1 MRLRY
6 AGTCRGC
13 RQSIPA
19 GHWAV
24 YHRSAKQ
31 VECLGCSDTTAPSDL
46 PNSGDRVATPVA
58 GTAPTPVAA
67 IELSTPEAMPVAS
80 GTAGAS
86 ARREYER
93 RVAKHEERL
102 RSKYPRMGGLFVA
115 LPGEPQSTRAWA
127 TGARG
132 EELLATRL
140 DTLAVS
146 GVLTLHDRRIPRT
159 RANIDHIAVGPTGVF
174 VLDAKRYR
182 GHPDRRVDGGF
193 LRPRTETLIVGRRDC
208 TKLLDGMKHQ
218 LSLVRAV
225 LTDSV
230 EYAEVPLRGMLCF
243 VEADWPLIGGSF
255 TISGVDVLWPAK
267 AAKKLAAEG
276 PLTAEHRAA
285 IHRRLADAFPALP
298 I

>member
-1 MRLRY
+1 MSTSYSTGQRTRLRY
-6 AGTCRGC
+6 TGTCRGC

-19 GHWAV
+19 GHWAA
-24 YHRSAKQ
+24 YHLSAKQ
-31 VECLGCSDTTAPSDL
+31 VECLGCSDTTAPPDL
-46 PNSGDRVATPVA
+46 PNSVDRVATPV
-58 GTAPTPVAA
+58 T
-67 IELSTPEAMPVAS
+67 

-93 RVAKHEERL
+93 QVAKHEERL
-102 RSKYPRMGGLFVA
+102 RSKYPRLGGLFVA
-115 LPGEPQSTRAWA
+115 LSGEPQSTRAWA

-159 RANIDHIAVGPTGVF
+159 RANIDHIAVGPAGVF

-182 GHPDRRVDGGF
+182 GHPDRRADGGF
-193 LRPRTETLIVGRRDC
+193 LRPRTETLTVGRRDC
-208 TKLLDGMKHQ
+208 TKLLDGMKQQ

-255 TISGVDVLWPAK
+255 TIHGVDVLWPAK

-285 IHRRLADAFPALP
+285 IHRRLADAFPPA
-298 I
+298 